1 MLQVRHLNVNSAESK
16 LRWVRGCA
24 QALPLRSP
32 KPRET
37 LQLLLDTTPPPATSP
52 SSADVRTWNVLCH
65 ASALLGFFFPWA
77 GHILAP
83 LIVWLVKRGDSPEI
97 DANGKESVNFQLS
110 MLIYSLISGILCLVL
125 IGFVLLAI
133 LHVLNVVFVVI
144 ASIRASEGKFYR
156 YPLTIRFLN

>member
-1 MLQVRHLNVNSAESK
+1 MLVVNEQNRLGVTCGLKA
-16 LRWVRGCA
+16 A
-24 QALPLRSP
+24 QSLWLAFSGNKRDALDNM
-32 KPRET
+32 E
-37 LQLLLDTTPPPATSP
+37 TTPPPATPS
-52 SSADVRTWNVLCH
+52 SSADIRTWNVLCH

-97 DANGKESVNFQLS
+97 DAHGKESVNFQLT
-110 MLIYSLISGILCLVL
+110 MLIYSVISGILCLVL

-133 LHVLNVVFVVI
+133 LHVLNVVFVII

-156 YPLTIRFLN
+156 YPFTIRFLN

>member
-1 MLQVRHLNVNSAESK
+1 VTSKCELLPEALQLSTELTSVKSS
-16 LRWVRGCA
+16 G
-24 QALPLRSP
+24 LRSL
-32 KPRET
+32 KTSET
-37 LQLLLDTTPPPATSP
+37 LVPRMETTPPPAISS

-97 DANGKESVNFQLS
+97 DAHGKESVNFQLS
-110 MLIYSLISGILCLVL
+110 MLIYSVISGILCLVL

-133 LHVLNVVFVVI
+133 LHVLNVVFVII